1 MLMNHDI
8 EAPGGAVRP
17 PIDTSLVNTSHV
29 DSALAN
35 SVADPVIAAFGAAA
49 VARGVSRLFVRH
61 QILVQ
66 PEVSLR
72 NHRRADLMG
81 INAKGEIIIVEIK
94 CSKADLLGDQKW
106 PEYLEYCDRYFWA
119 VPVGFDLS
127 PFEKPV
133 FLPERAGLIVADAY
147 DAEMVRPAA
156 YVPVAAA
163 RRKTETQRLAR
174 VAMRRLMTITD
185 PDLTK
190 MQMDWE

>member
-1 MLMNHDI
+1 MNQD
-8 EAPGGAVRP
+8 
-17 PIDTSLVNTSHV
+17 IDTQ
-29 DSALAN
+29 SAI
-35 SVADPVIAAFGAAA
+35 DPATTDPTTAVFGAAA
-49 VARGVSRLFVRH
+49 IARGVGRLFARH

-81 INAKGEIIIVEIK
+81 INAKGEIVIVEIK

-119 VPVGFDLS
+119 VPAGFDLS
-127 PFEKPV
+127 PFEKPA
-133 FLPERAGLIVADAY
+133 FMPERAGLIVADAY

-174 VAMRRLMTITD
+174 TAMRRLMTITD
-185 PDLTK
+185 PDLT
-190 MQMDWE
+190 MMAMEWD

>member
-1 MLMNHDI
+1 MTQDI
-8 EAPGGAVRP
+8 VLSSDSHPAA
-17 PIDTSLVNTSHV
+17 IDLTG
-29 DSALAN
+29 
-35 SVADPVIAAFGAAA
+35 ADPMTAAYGAAA
-49 VARGVSRLFVRH
+49 IARGVGRLFARH

-119 VPVGFDLS
+119 VPADFDLTL
-127 PFEKPV
+127 FEKPA

-147 DAEMVRPAA
+147 DAEMIRPAA

-174 VAMRRLMTITD
+174 IAMRRLMAITD
-185 PDLTK
+185 PDLTMMK
-190 MQMDWE
+190 MDWK